1 MVFDRAHR
9 LGNYIKFTRPRPI
22 IVKFHYF
29 HERELVREA
38 SNQKKADLKAAN
50 LGVLVQIPKEWRDSR
65 QKLSTVFRE
74 EKQKGN
80 KVKYVWENLYINGE
94 IYNPEKRQTD

>member
-9 LGNYIKFTRPRPI
+9 LGNHIKFNKPRPI

-29 HERELVREA
+29 HERELEQEP
-38 SNQKKADLKAAN
+38 SNQKRADLKAAN
-50 LGVLVQIPKEWRDSR
+50 LGVSVQIPKEWRDSR

-80 KVKYVWENLYINGE
+80 KVKSVGEHLYINRE
-94 IYNPEKRQTD
+94 IYNPENR